1 MAELTLVIL
10 AAGLG
15 SRFGGDKQLAEL
27 GPHGETMLEL
37 SLQSAIRA
45 GFGRAVLVI
54 RPELEAVLGARL
66 ARSLPAE
73 FPLAFCHQRPD
84 DLPVDA
90 GSIPGLLAGRQK
102 PWGTAHALYCAREH
116 LNGPFAVITADDFYG
131 DHALATM
138 AQGLKQGGWLMV
150 AYPLSA
156 TLSEHGGVNRGIC
169 EVQQGLLQRVE
180 EFIDIKQTD
189 SGLCG
194 SHNGDIRPLDAGA
207 LVSMTLWGFD
217 DSVVKVLQ
225 QALISFL
232 FASPSARQECYL
244 PDVVQAC
251 IEQGQKVRVE
261 TARGEWL
268 GVTYAEDAPRVRT
281 RLMELLRD

>member
-15 SRFGGDKQLAEL
+15 SRFGGDKQLAEI
-27 GPHGETMLEL
+27 GPDGETMLEL
-37 SLQSAIRA
+37 SLLSAIRA
-45 GFGRAVLVI
+45 GFSRAVLVI
-54 RPELEAVLGARL
+54 RPELELLLTGRL
-66 ARSLPAE
+66 ARSLPSH
-73 FPLAFCHQRPD
+73 FPITFCHQRPD
-84 DLPVDA
+84 DLPVAA
-90 GSIPGLLAGRQK
+90 GLIPGLLEGRQK

-116 LNGPFAVITADDFYG
+116 FSGPFAVITADDFYG
-131 DHALATM
+131 DFAFSAM
-138 AQGLKQGGWLMV
+138 AAGLKQGGWLMV
-150 AYPLSA
+150 GYPLSA

-169 EVQQGLLQRVE
+169 EVEQGFLRRIE
-180 EFIDIKQTD
+180 EFTDIKQSV
-189 SGLCG
+189 SGICG
-194 SHNGDIRPLDAGA
+194 SHNGAVKPLDGSVP
-207 LVSMTLWGFD
+207 VSMTLWGFD
-217 DSVVKVLQ
+217 DSVVNMLQ

-232 FASPSARQECYL
+232 LASPSARQECYL
-244 PDVVQAC
+244 PDVVQTC